1 MKLNKQWLVIPLM
14 TAMSAA
20 IVGCGDGG
28 SGADQGRL
36 DEQNGNDN
44 VTQGPGVPAE
54 QQATFCNSELS
65 QFQVV
70 PDKILPTND
79 ERNVELNRSVS
90 ISFNVNI
97 DPLSIDG
104 ESVKLLVAGN
114 PEPVDVSKE
123 VIGTN
128 LKLTPAMDLLPL
140 TSYEV
145 KVAQTVAADCD
156 NSEKTLAGPFDSTFV
171 TASATDPDLGR
182 DVTAPTVEDTAPAA
196 GESLAPTDTSIR
208 IQFDGPMDISSFK
221 IASSDLNNVDFSFK
235 MIAVQANGEPLADA
249 TPVQFKSVEFDSEAE
264 NAIVFEPAERLNPSE
279 YYKVTL
285 VGKDD
290 VAIGRPTDKPA
301 VRDSAQ
307 NELAEPFE
315 FQFRTGSLVVGLN
328 DALIE
333 NIPVVNE
340 VVNDVVG
347 PILGALEFGDDSADS
362 LDNLVVLKLPLS
374 QDLIQAFEDQ
384 DPAALQALADPNNTS
399 AFDSVLIAVCDPKS
413 VSTGPDCALSVDL
426 GLDATQLATV
436 LASGGLADP
445 TDVPTFFANALTDS
459 NDGLGVEIE
468 VLDDD
473 SLPLPEDVENIVTGV
488 LNTLGEIPVAG
499 ELLDQ
504 TDAASLLNLGILD
517 GAVIDLDAGETLS
530 LGILDAGFLSGD
542 FLQGGLEGGSGLIT
556 SDGTL
561 FDLLSPLDPLLQG
574 LCSVRLLCPADKD
587 ADNGTDNGTDNGN
600 NDGESGGEGSPEPGS
615 PIAEF
620 TDAVDGLRQLLNATD
635 LGQSTGSIVPTLE
648 GIVAQLAAMS
658 PAELPTELSSLTS
671 ALNSVTEAFPG
682 GGSPEL
688 SSALAALLNALE
700 GTPIPLG
707 PLSGLLA
714 TLAGVLNGILPGI
727 L

>member
-1 MKLNKQWLVIPLM
+1 M
-14 TAMSAA
+14 
-20 IVGCGDGG
+20 
-28 SGADQGRL
+28 
-36 DEQNGNDN
+36 
-44 VTQGPGVPAE
+44 
-54 QQATFCNSELS
+54 
-65 QFQVV
+65 
-70 PDKILPTND
+70 
-79 ERNVELNRSVS
+79 
-90 ISFNVNI
+90 
-97 DPLSIDG
+97 
-104 ESVKLLVAGN
+104 
-114 PEPVDVSKE
+114 
-123 VIGTN
+123 
-128 LKLTPAMDLLPL
+128 
-140 TSYEV
+140 
-145 KVAQTVAADCD
+145 
-156 NSEKTLAGPFDSTFV
+156 
-171 TASATDPDLGR
+171 
-182 DVTAPTVEDTAPAA
+182 
-196 GESLAPTDTSIR
+196 
-208 IQFDGPMDISSFK
+208 
-221 IASSDLNNVDFSFK
+221 
-235 MIAVQANGEPLADA
+235 
-249 TPVQFKSVEFDSEAE
+249 
-264 NAIVFEPAERLNPSE
+264 
-279 YYKVTL
+279 
-285 VGKDD
+285 
-290 VAIGRPTDKPA
+290 
-301 VRDSAQ
+301 
-307 NELAEPFE
+307 
-315 FQFRTGSLVVGLN
+315 
-328 DALIE
+328 
-333 NIPVVNE
+333 
-340 VVNDVVG
+340 
-347 PILGALEFGDDSADS
+347 
-362 LDNLVVLKLPLS
+362 
-374 QDLIQAFEDQ
+374 
-384 DPAALQALADPNNTS
+384 
-399 AFDSVLIAVCDPKS
+399 IAVCDPKS

-445 TDVPTFFANALTDS
+445 TDVPSFFANALTDS

-517 GAVIDLDAGETLS
+517 GAVIDVDAGETLS

-615 PIAEF
+615 TIAEF